1 MKTIESRYFWSF
13 LALLYLTSSVVFA
26 AKAVVSDVFPTVKRR
41 PTVELAQRLAA
52 VTPPPALPA
61 EAVLPFNPVAFS
73 QPDPEEQRALDQ
85 AAANQQA
92 LASAPSTNPGQA
104 RPGATDREQ
113 LAAIAGK
120 IMPKGSIFVGGEPR
134 LSIGN
139 QFVKIGAKFTVSHL
153 GADYILELVAI
164 DRTTFTLRL
173 NGEQITRP
181 IKTAKTS
188 P

>member
-1 MKTIESRYFWSF
+1 MKTPASPHFWSC
-13 LALLYLTSSVVFA
+13 LALLSLTPSVVFA
-26 AKAVVSDVFPTVKRR
+26 AKAVASDVFPIGKRR

-52 VTPPPALPA
+52 VTPPTPLPA

-73 QPDPEEQRALDQ
+73 QPDPEEQRALEL
-85 AAANQQA
+85 AAASQQA
-92 LASAPSTNPGQA
+92 LVSGPSANQSQA
-104 RPGATDREQ
+104 RQLATAREQ
-113 LAAIAGK
+113 LTVIAAK
-120 IMPKGSIFVGGEPR
+120 IMPRGSIIIDGEPR

-139 QFVKIGAKFTVSHL
+139 QFVKIGAKFTVSL
-153 GADYILELVAI
+153 SGADYVLELVAI